1 MGRAA
6 PNKKTANT
14 FKLTDRG
21 KENKATANA
30 AAALRPT
37 LNAAVTIH
45 QIVKPDFG
53 ELDLSGLLNSL
64 DDQVK
69 RVNQGNL
76 GRQEALLVA
85 QAHTLDAIFNSLT
98 RRAVLNMG
106 QYLDATDKY
115 MRLALKAQS

>member
-1 MGRAA
+1 MGRAT
-6 PNKKTANT
+6 PNKKTVNT
-14 FKLTDRG
+14 FKMADRG
-21 KENKATANA
+21 EKNKATANA

-64 DDQVK
+64 GNQVK